1 MPRSKPLL
9 VSAIAIILAVA
20 AGYATYLS
28 QQKASA
34 LAPTIAPAGL
44 ARLLATTLPDPDGK
58 VRTIGEWKGK
68 VLVVNF
74 WATWCPPCRKEMP
87 AFSRLHDKLAPKGV
101 QFVGIG
107 IDSPSAIKE
116 FVLRSPVSYAILI
129 GGSEGLELTRALGN
143 LTGALPHTVV
153 IGRDGE
159 PVFSRLG
166 LVDEGQLEALL
177 TPLVGG

>member
-1 MPRSKPLL
+1 MANSKPLV
-9 VSAIAIILAVA
+9 VSAIAVVLAVA
-20 AGYATYLS
+20 VGYTTYRS

-34 LAPTIAPAGL
+34 LAPSIAPASL
-44 ARLLATTLPDPDGK
+44 ARLQATSLPEPDGK
-58 VRTIGEWKGK
+58 MRTISDWKGK

-87 AFSRLHDKLAPKGV
+87 AFSRLHDKLAAKGV

-116 FVLRSPVSYAILI
+116 YVLQSPVSYAILI

-143 LTGALPHTVV
+143 VTGALPHTVV

-177 TPLVGG
+177 TPLVGR